1 MLPTLFVKL
10 ALTAVVAQPPPVP
23 LPPIPAA
30 KESVRITSLENAVIT
45 LSGDKDAAVKFEPV
59 KTSDGPRIRVTFAGV
74 TVEATRLQVRRGN
87 DITTLSVGK
96 DGLMEANGERVPDVG
111 SSPKP
116 PVKQAKP

>member
-1 MLPTLFVKL
+1 MVPTLFVKL
-10 ALTAVVAQPPPVP
+10 VLAAMVAQPPVP
-23 LPPIPAA
+23 RPPIPTA

-45 LSGDKDAAVKFEPV
+45 LSGDKDGVVKFEPV

-74 TVEATRLQVRRGN
+74 TLEATRLQVRRGN
-87 DITTLSVGK
+87 DITTLSAGK
-96 DGLMEANGERVPDVG
+96 DGLMEANGERVPDMG